1 MKITSA
7 LSDAQKQLSMT
18 ERELSKLPE
27 KIRAATEDLDFDSA
41 RKLKQRKADL
51 EERQP
56 RQQAIVLRLKFNEA
70 EIEVARL
77 RQELAEKKRLQL
89 EAQTYNTKSYELW
102 QQANQA
108 FNLSALDV
116 AQAESR
122 VVEANRKVI
131 ELGQQLESLLSR
143 LAAYSPPSLKTRTI
157 AE

>member
-7 LSDAQKQLSMT
+7 LSDAQRQLNMT

-27 KIRAATEDLDFDSA
+27 QIRTATENLDFDLA

-70 EIEVARL
+70 ETEAQKRK
-77 RQELAEKKRLQL
+77 QELAEKKRLQL

-102 QQANQA
+102 QQANQTH
-108 FNLSALDV
+108 NLTALDV

-122 VVEANRKVI
+122 LIEANRNLI
-131 ELGQQLESLLSR
+131 EVGQELEVLLGR
-143 LAAYSPPSLKTRTI
+143 LAA
-157 AE
+157 